1 MAKLYGSGTLFHGNG
16 SFEELR
22 NIDCKKAVIVTG
34 KGSTTR
40 NGSLQHAEA
49 MLAEVGVEYKVFEGV
64 EPDPSID
71 TVRKGA
77 AFISEFQPDW
87 IIGLGGTSS
96 IDAAKAMWVLYEH
109 PDLSFEQ
116 MITPF
121 GIPEL
126 RKKARFAAIPSTSGT
141 GTETTS
147 LAVITDRVK
156 GVKYPLAS
164 HELQPDLAIVDGDL
178 CKSMPADIT
187 ANTGMD
193 ALTHSIE
200 AYTSNVD
207 DNYADAFAKGSIQ
220 LIFDNL
226 KKAVE
231 NPEDGVVRQNMHDA
245 SALAGYAFT
254 NAWLGIVHSMAH
266 QMGGVFG
273 IPHGRA
279 NALALPNV
287 MRYNSKVTNRFEDLA
302 KLIGLSTTTEFIEA
316 VENLKKEINVPAS
329 IREYGIEK
337 DVWMKEVHRMAENAF
352 KDICTSFNPRTTSVE
367 DIEKLYVALYE
378 GEKIDF

>member
-16 SFEELR
+16 SLEELKS
-22 NIDCKKAVIVTG
+22 IDCKKAVIVTG
-34 KGSTTR
+34 KNSTSH
-40 NGSLQHAEA
+40 NGSLQRTQAI
-49 MLAEVGVEYKVFEGV
+49 LAEIGVEYKVFDGV
-64 EPDPSID
+64 EADPSLD
-71 TVRKGA
+71 TVKKGA
-77 AFISEFQPDW
+77 AFMSEFQPDW
-87 IIGLGGTSS
+87 IIGLGGTSA
-96 IDAAKAMWVLYEH
+96 IDAAKAMWVIYEH
-109 PDLSFEQ
+109 PNITFDQ
-116 MITPF
+116 MITLF

-147 LAVITDRVK
+147 LAVITDREK

-164 HELQPDLAIVDGDL
+164 HELQPDVAIVDGDL
-178 CKSMPADIT
+178 CKSMPPHIT

-193 ALTHSIE
+193 ALTHAIE
-200 AYTSNVD
+200 AYTSNID
-207 DNYADAFAKGSIQ
+207 DNYADAFSKGSIQ
-220 LIFDNL
+220 LIFANL
-226 KKAVE
+226 KKAIE
-231 NPEDGVVRQNMHDA
+231 NPEDGTIRQNMHDA

-287 MRYNSKVTNRFEDLA
+287 MRYNAKITNRFEDLA
-302 KLIGLSTTTEFIEA
+302 KLLGLNTTNEFIEA
-316 VENLKKEINVPAS
+316 VEKLKKDINVPAS

-337 DVWMKEVHRMAENAF
+337 EEWMKEVHRMAENAF
-352 KDICTSFNPRTTSVE
+352 KDVCTSFNPRTTSVE
-367 DIEKLYVALYE
+367 DIEKLYIALYE
-378 GEKIDF
+378 GEKINF

>member
-16 SFEELR
+16 SLDELK

-40 NGSLQHAEA
+40 NGSLQHAES
-49 MLAEVGVEYKVFEGV
+49 LLKEKGVEFKVFDGV
-64 EPDPSID
+64 ESDPSIE
-71 TVRKGA
+71 TVRRGA
-77 AFISEFQPDW
+77 AFIAEFQPDW
-87 IIGLGGTSS
+87 IIGLGGTSA
-96 IDAAKAMWVLYEH
+96 IDAAKAMWVIYEH
-109 PDLSFEQ
+109 PDVSFEQ

-121 GIPEL
+121 GIPTL
-126 RKKARFAAIPSTSGT
+126 RNKARFAAIPSTSGT

-147 LAVITDRVK
+147 LAVITDREK

-164 HELQPDLAIVDGDL
+164 HELQPDVAIVDGDL

-193 ALTHSIE
+193 ALTHAIE

-220 LIFDNL
+220 LIFSNL

-231 NPEDGVVRQNMHDA
+231 NPEDGNVRQNMHDA

-302 KLIGLSTTTEFIEA
+302 KLIGLSTTGEFIKA
-316 VENLKKEINVPAS
+316 VEDLKKETNVPAS

-352 KDICTSFNPRTTSVE
+352 KDVCTSFNPRKTSVE
-367 DIEKLYVALYE
+367 DIERLYVALYE

>member
-1 MAKLYGSGTLFHGNG
+1 MAKLYGSGALYHGNG
-16 SFEELR
+16 SLEELK
-22 NIDCKKAVIVTG
+22 NIEGKKAVIVTG

-40 NGSLQHAEA
+40 NGSLQRAEA
-49 MLAEVGVEYKVFEGV
+49 LLAEAGIEYFVFDGVEA
-64 EPDPSID
+64 DPSIE

-77 AFISEFQPDW
+77 AFMAEHCPDW

-96 IDAAKAMWVLYEH
+96 IDAAKAMWVIYEH
-109 PDLSFEQ
+109 PDISFEQ

-121 GIPEL
+121 GIPTL
-126 RKKARFAAIPSTSGT
+126 RNKARFVAVPSTSGT

-147 LAVITDRVK
+147 LAVITDREK

-164 HELQPDLAIVDGDL
+164 HELQPDVAIVDGDL
-178 CKSMPADIT
+178 CKSMPAHIT

-193 ALTHSIE
+193 ALTHAIE

-207 DNYADAFAKGSIQ
+207 DNYADAFAKGSIE
-220 LIFDNL
+220 LIFANL
-226 KKAVE
+226 KKACDEPE
-231 NPEDGVVRQNMHDA
+231 NGEVRQNMHDA
-245 SALAGYAFT
+245 SALAGFAFT

-287 MRYNSKVTNRFEDLA
+287 MRYNAKVTSRFEDLA
-302 KLIGLSTTTEFIEA
+302 RLVGKTTADEFIAA
-316 VENLKKEINVPAS
+316 VEQLKKETGVPAS

-337 DVWMKEVHRMAENAF
+337 EAWMKEVHRMAENAYA
-352 KDICTSFNPRTTSVE
+352 DVCTSFNPRKTSVE
-367 DIEKLYVALYE
+367 EFEKLYVALYE
-378 GEKIDF
+378 GERIDF

>member
-16 SFEELR
+16 SLDELK

-40 NGSLQHAEA
+40 NGSLQHAES
-49 MLAEVGVEYKVFEGV
+49 LLKEKGVEFKVFDGV
-64 EPDPSID
+64 ESDPSIE
-71 TVRKGA
+71 TVRRGA
-77 AFISEFQPDW
+77 AFIAEFQPDW
-87 IIGLGGTSS
+87 IIGLGGTSA
-96 IDAAKAMWVLYEH
+96 IDAAKAMWVIYEH
-109 PDLSFEQ
+109 PDVSFEQ

-121 GIPEL
+121 GIPSL
-126 RKKARFAAIPSTSGT
+126 RNKARFAAIPSTSGT

-147 LAVITDRVK
+147 LAVITDREK

-164 HELQPDLAIVDGDL
+164 HELQPDVAIVDGDL

-193 ALTHSIE
+193 ALTHAIE

-220 LIFDNL
+220 LIFSNL

-231 NPEDGVVRQNMHDA
+231 NPEDGNVRQNMHDA

-287 MRYNSKVTNRFEDLA
+287 MRYNSKVTNCFEDLA
-302 KLIGLSTTTEFIEA
+302 KLIGLSTTGEFIKA
-316 VENLKKEINVPAS
+316 VEDLKKETNVPAS

-352 KDICTSFNPRTTSVE
+352 KDVCTSFNPRKTSVE
-367 DIEKLYVALYE
+367 DIERLYVALYE

>member
-16 SFEELR
+16 SLDELKT
-22 NIDCKKAVIVTG
+22 IDCKKAVIVTG

-40 NGSLQHAEA
+40 NGSLKHAESIL
-49 MLAEVGVEYKVFEGV
+49 MEKGVEFKVFDGV
-64 EPDPSID
+64 EADPSIE
-71 TVRKGA
+71 TVRRGA
-77 AFISEFQPDW
+77 AFMAEFQPDW
-87 IIGLGGTSS
+87 IIGLGGTSA
-96 IDAAKAMWVLYEH
+96 IDAAKAMWVIYEH
-109 PDLSFEQ
+109 PGISFEQ

-121 GIPEL
+121 GIPTL
-126 RKKARFAAIPSTSGT
+126 RNKARFAAIPSTSGT

-147 LAVITDRVK
+147 LAVITDREK

-164 HELQPDLAIVDGDL
+164 HELQPDIAIVDGDL

-193 ALTHSIE
+193 ALTHAIE

-220 LIFDNL
+220 LIFSNL

-231 NPEDGVVRQNMHDA
+231 NPEDGNVRQNMHDA

-302 KLIGLSTTTEFIEA
+302 KLIGLSTTGEFIKA
-316 VENLKKEINVPAS
+316 VEELKKETNVPAS

-337 DVWMKEVHRMAENAF
+337 EVWMKEVYRMAENAF
-352 KDICTSFNPRTTSVE
+352 KDVCTSFNPRKTSVE
-367 DIEKLYVALYE
+367 DIERLYIALYE